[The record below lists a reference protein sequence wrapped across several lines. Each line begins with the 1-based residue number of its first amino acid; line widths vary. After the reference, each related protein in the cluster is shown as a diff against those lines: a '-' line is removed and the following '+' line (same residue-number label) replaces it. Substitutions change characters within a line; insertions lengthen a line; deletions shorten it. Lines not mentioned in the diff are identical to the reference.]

1 MPKFTERTD
10 AKCHLTGDSVPERVQ
25 SLSHATNCPIIDPDS
40 LFFRKEAG
48 QFHVPALTNK
58 NVNHRWMIL
67 TLNHVVYYLE
77 QMDGSLAAYAHLH
90 RNGESVGCLYL
101 GCVHSESWT
110 ASPKEK

>member
-25 SLSHATNCPIIDPDS
+25 SLSHATNCPIINPDY
-40 LFFRKEAG
+40 LFFKRGAAQYLSRVTSKQYYPESAEG
-48 QFHVPALTNK
+48 WCEVLDHD
-58 NVNHRWMIL
+58 
-67 TLNHVVYYLE
+67 VYYLE
-77 QMDGSLAAYAHLH
+77 QMDGSLAVYAYL
-90 RNGESVGCLYL
+90 SIGCLYL